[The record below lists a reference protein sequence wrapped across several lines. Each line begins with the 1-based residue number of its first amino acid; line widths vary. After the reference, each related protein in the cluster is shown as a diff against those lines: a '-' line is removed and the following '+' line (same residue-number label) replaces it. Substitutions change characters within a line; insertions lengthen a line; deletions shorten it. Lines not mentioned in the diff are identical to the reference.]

1 MLGFIGQTVEG
12 GWNDI
17 ANITSGIGKGAG
29 TLVSGF
35 FPTSQ
40 REKVAGGSPAPAEG
54 AGLTYRPVLPENIG
68 MHQTWSWSQKDWL
81 TPNPYQEQFAIPT
94 KTKESQELA
103 AKVSAP
109 ESSWTKPWTDAAEQV
124 WKGATGIAGPINEQ
138 LPNILLAK
146 LGQAIGLQGAPV
158 SDTKKREENP
168 KGLMQNLQNIM
179 DKGAETTKAYVG
191 GILEQ
196 VKGLFNLGFG
206 QTGGQPVFGI
216 QHELGK
222 GTKITVGMA
231 IAGIIIALL
240 LLGRKK

>member
-12 GWNDI
+12 GWNAI

-54 AGLTYRPVLPENIG
+54 SGLTYRPVLPENIG
-68 MHQTWSWSQKDWL
+68 MHQTWSWSQKEWE

-94 KTKESQELA
+94 KTKESQDLA
-103 AKVSAP
+103 AKVSA
-109 ESSWTKPWTDAAEQV
+109 KPQQGAVETIVDV
-124 WKGATGIAGPINEQ
+124 FGKFTIGATKIRTAADQFMEAWGLKPREPISEGPKETGASAGVIQHLNDLRDKTAAVVPT
-138 LPNILLAK
+138 LKAAGSAIL
-146 LGQAIGLQGAPV
+146 
-158 SDTKKREENP
+158 D
-168 KGLMQNLQNIM
+168 
-179 DKGAETTKAYVG
+179 
-191 GILEQ
+191 Q
-196 VKGLFNLGFG
+196 VKGLFNLAYEP
-206 QTGGQPVFGI
+206 TGGQPVFGI
-216 QHELGK
+216 QHEIGK

-231 IAGIIIALL
+231 VAGIIIALL